1 MRKKNATNLR
11 SQLSGSC
18 TDRGQQLSGSCTDR
32 GQQLIFAL
40 RNSKYN
46 FSDTP
51 ITEDSSSE
59 GTLIINLANF
69 MAQLW
74 QSGMECNQGA
84 YLAGNLGRV

>member
-1 MRKKNATNLR
+1 MT
-11 SQLSGSC
+11 GSC
-18 TDRGQQLSGSCTDR
+18 NDR

-40 RNSKYN
+40 RTSKYN
-46 FSDTP
+46 FSDPP

-59 GTLIINLANF
+59 GTFIINLANF

-84 YLAGNLGRV
+84 YLAGNLSRV